1 MKFNAKTTGLLA
13 AGFCSLTMM
22 AAISRAD
29 DQPTPAEPSTP
40 PTYQDVASIIANNC
54 GYCHTGGVDALAGIS
69 LDSEEEVVANAA
81 KAFAAVDAGL
91 MPYGDS
97 EWRTTP
103 DGIQLLAYL
112 KSQIPS
118 APEPEPETPATPNQG
133 TAN

>member
-1 MKFNAKTTGLLA
+1 MKFNAKTTGIIA
-13 AGFCSLTMM
+13 AGLCSMTLM

-29 DQPTPAEPSTP
+29 ETPVPSEPGTP

-54 GYCHTGGVDALAGIS
+54 GFCHTGGVDALGGVS
-69 LDSEEEVVANAA
+69 MDTEEEVVANAA

-91 MPYGDS
+91 MPFGDS

-112 KSQIPS
+112 KSQIPI
-118 APEPEPETPATPNQG
+118 EPETPATPVSK
-133 TAN
+133 

>member
-1 MKFNAKTTGLLA
+1 MKFNAKTTGLIA
-13 AGFCSLTMM
+13 AGFCSLTLM

-29 DQPTPAEPSTP
+29 ETPVPAEPSTP

-54 GYCHTGGVDALAGIS
+54 GYCHTGGADGLGGVSFDTEA
-69 LDSEEEVVANAA
+69 EVVANAA
-81 KAFAAVDAGL
+81 LAYAAVDAGL

-112 KSQIPS
+112 KSQIPADPAKPE
-118 APEPEPETPATPNQG
+118 APQTPA
-133 TAN
+133 AK

>member
-1 MKFNAKTTGLLA
+1 MKFNAKTTGLIA
-13 AGFCSLTMM
+13 AGFCSLTLM

-29 DQPTPAEPSTP
+29 ETPAPTDPSTP

-69 LDSEEEVVANAA
+69 FDTEEEVVANAA
-81 KAFAAVDAGL
+81 KAYAAVDAGL

-112 KSQIPS
+112 KSQIP
-118 APEPEPETPATPNQG
+118 AEPQMPETPAPSP
-133 TAN
+133 AN